1 MVRWR
6 TDVCGY
12 GGRDNGGDD
21 DDGNSSDGD
30 SGDSDGGG
38 VGVFKVMCIVN
49 RSTLLIYHCTVS
61 CTIAF
66 NSLGGGRLSGLLS
79 ENLTFQ
85 SLCISHGSE

>member
-1 MVRWR
+1 M
-6 TDVCGY
+6 
-12 GGRDNGGDD
+12 
-21 DDGNSSDGD
+21 
-30 SGDSDGGG
+30 
-38 VGVFKVMCIVN
+38 FKVMCIVN